1 MIKDKLPSDMVY
13 VTPTDVI
20 IDEIEELQ
28 NDMIAYKKYLAETVK
43 SLAGFRARQQKLQDD
58 FDLIKKYVE

>member
-1 MIKDKLPSDMVY
+1 MIKDRLPKDLNY
-13 VTPTDVI
+13 VPPTDTI

-28 NDMIAYKKYLAETVK
+28 EDMIAYKKYLAETVK
-43 SLAGFRARQQKLQDD
+43 SLAGFRQRQQKLQDD

>member
-1 MIKDKLPSDMVY
+1 MIKDRLPKDLNY
-13 VTPTDVI
+13 VPSTDTI

-28 NDMIAYKKYLAETVK
+28 EDMIAYKKYLAETVK
-43 SLAGFRARQQKLQDD
+43 SLAGFRQRQQKLQDD